1 MDEFTVV
8 KQSYGRCATKSN
20 FIDLF
25 YDEFLKSHPSIKPMF
40 TQTDFKKQKELL
52 RTGIAM
58 LLAHVE
64 GKPVGTMTL
73 NRIGQSHDK
82 NHMNIDPNLY
92 QFWINSLVKT
102 VKQCDPQY
110 SPDLDRSWQKVLR
123 AGVDHIT
130 AKYDVPA
137 A

>member
-1 MDEFTVV
+1 MEGLSDV
-8 KQSYGRCATKSN
+8 KESYGRCATKSN
-20 FIDLF
+20 FIDIF

-40 TQTDFKKQKELL
+40 AHTDFKKQKELL

-58 LLAHVE
+58 LLSHIE

-92 QFWINSLVKT
+92 QFWINSLVKA
-102 VKQCDPQY
+102 VKQCDSQFA
-110 SPDLDRSWQKVLR
+110 PDLERSWQKVLR

-130 AKYDVPA
+130 SKYDAPA